1 MGKVQA
7 FVLRTAGTNCDV
19 ETAYALSLA
28 GADAERLHVNR
39 IAEEP
44 KRLWDSSILVIPGG
58 FSYGDDIAAGRV
70 QANELVRRFGDAVLA
85 YVQRGRI
92 VIGICNGFQ
101 MLVKAGLLPGFDH
114 TSLGRQQV
122 TLTSND
128 SGKFEDRWVTLA
140 ASSKKSIFAEGIE
153 RIDLPV
159 AHGEGKFVTDTPET
173 LERLIA
179 NDQVTFRYVSADGP
193 EVGYPAN
200 PNGSVHD
207 IAGIEDASGRV
218 LGMMPHPERF
228 ALALQHPRWR
238 REGLSGEGMGLRI
251 FKNAVRA
258 VKG

>member
-1 MGKVQA
+1 MGKA
-7 FVLRTAGTNCDV
+7 NALVLRTAGTNCDA

-28 GADAERLHVNR
+28 GAEPERVHVNR
-39 IAEEP
+39 IAAKP
-44 KRLWDSSILVIPGG
+44 KSLGDYSLLVIPGG

-70 QANELVRRFGDAVLA
+70 LANELVRRLGDAVLQ

-101 MLVKAGLLPGFDH
+101 VLVKAGLLPGFDH
-114 TSLGRQQV
+114 RSVGRQQV
-122 TLTSND
+122 TLTGND

-140 ASSKKSIFAEGIE
+140 SSSRRSIFAEGIE

-179 NDQVTFRYVSADGP
+179 NDQVTFRYVSADGG
-193 EVGYPAN
+193 EARYPAN
-200 PNGSVHD
+200 PNGSVYD

-228 ALALQHPRWR
+228 ALAVQHPRWR
-238 REGLSGEGMGLRI
+238 REGAGGEGLGLRI
-251 FKNAVRA
+251 FRNAVRA
-258 VKG
+258 MKG